1 MKLKLNKLH
10 IVGLAVLAVGI
21 GILIFG
27 MTVLYKYNN
36 MRDIKELNLDDLK
49 KGMYVK
55 GTLTTVVRGFPL
67 NADDTIDSAI
77 PLDLYTTQSQDT
89 TDPAYLTYFLVELE
103 EGSQQFVCVKID
115 EFLYTDFYYQ
125 LYNLDETPFEF
136 EGIVTYSKQD
146 EELIKNSVGKIGDY
160 YSMTYY
166 ERRRLETPTVDNVSP
181 CCISVR
187 YLGARRLW
195 WLYSIPF
202 LFAGISVFI
211 LGGRPFERIK

>member
-49 KGMYVK
+49 NGMYVK
-55 GTLTTVVRGFPL
+55 GTLTTVVRGFPFEGT
-67 NADDTIDSAI
+67 ADETAE

-89 TDPAYLTYFLVELE
+89 TDPADLTYFLVELE
-103 EGSQQFVCVKID
+103 KDSGQYVCVKID

-125 LYNLDETPFEF
+125 IYKRDETPFEF

-146 EELIKNSVGKIGDY
+146 EQLVKNSVSKIDDFY
-160 YSMTYY
+160 AFTFY
-166 ERRRLETPTVDNVSP
+166 ENRRVEAPSEDNVSP
-181 CCISVR
+181 YCIKVK
-187 YLGARRLW
+187 YLGDRKLW
-195 WLYSIPF
+195 WLYCIPF
-202 LFAGISVFI
+202 MFAGIAVFVI
-211 LGGRPFERIK
+211 GGRPFERIK